1 MLDQDK
7 MKTICNKYVECIRCE
22 TSDKACLLTRYAE
35 GDAMKEIL
43 RYLMPKPCRVTQAWR
58 CRAAHKSWYRS
69 ASGQMSGCTREVDP
83 RQSVRSSI
91 ITEYFSAI
99 W

>member
-1 MLDQDK
+1 MLN
-7 MKTICNKYVECIRCE
+7 M
-22 TSDKACLLTRYAE
+22 SDVSQGLPVNTVCRTT
-35 GDAMKEIL
+35 KEIL
-43 RYLMPKPCRVTQAWR
+43 RYLMSKPCRATQAWR

-69 ASGQMSGCTREVDP
+69 ASGQMSGCTREVDH

-91 ITEYFSAI
+91 ITEYFTV